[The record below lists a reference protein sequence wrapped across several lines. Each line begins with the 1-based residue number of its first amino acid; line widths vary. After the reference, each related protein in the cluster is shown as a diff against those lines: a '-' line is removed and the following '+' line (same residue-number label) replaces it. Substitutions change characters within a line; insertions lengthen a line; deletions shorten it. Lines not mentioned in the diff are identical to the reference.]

1 LVSHAQSSEFID
13 DVQIQYQTFNIDTKS
28 ITYPFTSF
36 SIKDVVK
43 YHGLYFCLFK
53 EESLD
58 RKFNVKFSHIL
69 VIQPDDFSFREVDIP
84 EGIVFSDYSQ
94 MFVRNDS
101 ILIKGYYKNE
111 KDYYITD
118 SISSKNGIT
127 CWTLKETTPLSSVVF
142 EDEHYKIVFTDKGE
156 WGSYISF
163 INMSDDVEHIYRFG
177 GGRIFKQSDGY
188 YFCNNVWIGKITN
201 PQDGVI
207 HQRGSGYLDAHA
219 SRPETLFYLNGS
231 NQYFIN
237 HERDTLLNAFFMHDN
252 VIHMIETDKDG
263 SYLTKFDGETLIR
276 LNKLNQRYEH
286 IGCSNLGFFSGGNG
300 GLFYCQTSFNNSFDK
315 FGLIDTSNNLVKI
328 INVITNQRPSLSF
341 SDNDGLKE
349 TLAFVTD
356 GFSSKTIEDADILES
371 RLGSYRNTIPSH
383 LKYESQYKSESRTYY
398 RFVDNNTVIS
408 AEYGYD
414 PNTGFLNSLFLE
426 WRPFSELSGSIN
438 YSEKTPFPE
447 SLIKEKVIATI
458 NEILPCK
465 TKKEK
470 EDYIREINGVKI
482 NLWKSGIR
490 LLIERT
496 K

>member
-1 LVSHAQSSEFID
+1 M
-13 DVQIQYQTFNIDTKS
+13 
-28 ITYPFTSF
+28 
-36 SIKDVVK
+36 K

-53 EESLD
+53 EEPLD
-58 RKFNVKFSHIL
+58 SHFNKKFSHIL

-84 EGIVFSDYSQ
+84 EGLVFSDYSQ

-101 ILIKGYYKNE
+101 ILIKGYYKDE
-111 KDYYITD
+111 KDYFITD
-118 SISSKNGIT
+118 GISSENKKN
-127 CWTLKETTPLSSVVF
+127 CWTIKETIPLSSVVF
-142 EDEHYKIVFTDKGE
+142 EDEDYKIVFTDKGE
-156 WGSYISF
+156 WGSYMSF
-163 INMSDDVEHIYRFG
+163 INLSDDVEHVYRLG
-177 GGRIFKQSDGY
+177 GGRIFKQPDGY

-219 SRPETLFYLNGS
+219 SHPETLFYLNGT

-237 HERDTLLNAFFMHDN
+237 HDRDTLLNAYFMHDN

-263 SYLTKFDGETLIR
+263 SYLSKFDGEKTIR
-276 LNKLNQRYEH
+276 LNKLNQRYEY
-286 IGCSNLGFFSGGNG
+286 IGCSNLGYFSGGNG
-300 GLFYCQTSFNNSFDK
+300 GLFYYLPSLNNSDDK

-341 SDNDGLKE
+341 SDKEGLKE

-356 GFSSKTIEDADILES
+356 RFSSKTIEDVDVLES

-426 WRPFSELSGSIN
+426 WRPSRELSESIN

-447 SLIKEKVIATI
+447 SLIKQKVITTI
-458 NEILPCK
+458 NEILSCK

-470 EDYIREINGVKI
+470 EDYTWEINGVKI
-482 NLWKSGIR
+482 NLWNSGIR
-490 LLIERT
+490 LLIEKT